1 MKSSVRG
8 GESWRSELDMGKVV
22 SERRLFLTSQGTT
35 SMLKPVS
42 QTTALSYLMNE
53 YRSHQVTE
61 KRICKNNEEL
71 NMMAKTYLCYL
82 ESLRQNQELID
93 RYHSHGE
100 RSVEETAQLVGFSLP
115 QSSNDKPVDK
125 ET

>member
-1 MKSSVRG
+1 MNNSKSLTLAVLRG
-8 GESWRSELDMGKVV
+8 ISHEL
-22 SERRLFLTSQGTT
+22 RRANPK
-35 SMLKPVS
+35 LKPVS

-61 KRICKNNEEL
+61 KRICKNDEEL